1 MPSEIKSGQHG
12 RRRSQPLNLTAARG
26 QPEIFIEPKQNACGG
41 DGGKPDRP
49 ANPQGGKENRE
60 KDNCAKDTGHMR
72 KWGVG
77 NREWGMGKRSDSPFP
92 IPHSPLT
99 IYEALTT
106 ASRAFS
112 FKPPNRRSR
121 F

>member
-26 QPEIFIEPKQNACGG
+26 QPVIFIKPKQNAGGG

-60 KDNCAKDTGHMR
+60 KDNCAKDTGHSGNWE
-72 KWGVG
+72 WGVG
-77 NREWGMGKRSDSPFP
+77 SGEWEEEMMNIFP
-92 IPHSPLT
+92 LPTPHSPLPRVT
-99 IYEALTT
+99 M
-106 ASRAFS
+106 R
-112 FKPPNRRSR
+112 
-121 F
+121 